1 MKTFSVEEYADQVL
15 GGHSPADIQWLVK
28 RFRGES
34 KPQLPAYKAG
44 RRWRG
49 TEEDIAKAIEL
60 LRPRQVGVPE
70 LPSPSGL
77 TRTSARRLM
86 GRPGGLA

>member
-1 MKTFSVEEYADQVL
+1 MTETFSVEEYADRVL
-15 GGHSPADIQWLVK
+15 GSHQPADIQWLVK

-49 TEEDIAKAIEL
+49 TDKDIEKAIEL
-60 LRPRQVGVPE
+60 LRPKRLDVTQIPGT
-70 LPSPSGL
+70 SSMS
-77 TRTSARRLM
+77 RTSRRRLM
-86 GRPGGLA
+86 GGAV

>member
-1 MKTFSVEEYADQVL
+1 MTETFSVEEYADRVL
-15 GGHSPADIQWLVK
+15 GSHQPADIQWLVK

-49 TEEDIAKAIEL
+49 TEEDIEAAIEL
-60 LRPRQVGVPE
+60 LRPTHVGVPQV
-70 LPSPSGL
+70 PSAEGL
-77 TRTSARRLM
+77 TRTSQRRLM
-86 GRPGGLA
+86 GRSA